1 MRLGLSLGVLTGLQL
16 AAAFASQLVV
26 LRVVGAGALTD
37 AFVIAQ
43 TLPLLVVAIFASPM
57 QMVWMPRLSLQTEPH
72 QWQTE
77 QRLAQGQMLWLSSGA
92 TVPLAL
98 TAMWWLPWLFP
109 GLPAASH
116 ALAIELSWIFLAGA
130 AFNAHSLLLATALRA
145 QRRFLLPELVAALG
159 SLIALAAAFWV
170 VPRSGVL
177 GATWLLA
184 GRACAVWL
192 ALFIAGGRPLPRPLA
207 ATRSRAHWVALMPV
221 LAGAS
226 LYKLSPLVD
235 RYWGSMA
242 PAGGLTVLALAQ
254 TGIGAL
260 AQVLERAI
268 AVPALPRMAPLVQ
281 QGQHI
286 ALWTLVRG
294 SVLRI
299 ALVCAACAAVLLALA
314 PWWNEG
320 LQWMMRMS
328 LASADQAWWLCL
340 ALIGFLFVSAAGG
353 LPVAAFIAL
362 GDTRTPIV
370 ISSIVFFVGVLLKSL
385 GFLAG
390 GLLGLAVAASLA
402 YLVNFGIVTL
412 LLRKR
417 LHDAAA

>member
-1 MRLGLSLGVLTGLQL
+1 M
-16 AAAFASQLVV
+16 
-26 LRVVGAGALTD
+26 
-37 AFVIAQ
+37 
-43 TLPLLVVAIFASPM
+43 
-57 QMVWMPRLSLQTEPH
+57 
-72 QWQTE
+72 
-77 QRLAQGQMLWLSSGA
+77 
-92 TVPLAL
+92 
-98 TAMWWLPWLFP
+98 
-109 GLPAASH
+109 
-116 ALAIELSWIFLAGA
+116 
-130 AFNAHSLLLATALRA
+130 
-145 QRRFLLPELVAALG
+145 
-159 SLIALAAAFWV
+159 
-170 VPRSGVL
+170 
-177 GATWLLA
+177 
-184 GRACAVWL
+184 
-192 ALFIAGGRPLPRPLA
+192 
-207 ATRSRAHWVALMPV
+207 
-221 LAGAS
+221 
-226 LYKLSPLVD
+226 
-235 RYWGSMA
+235 
-242 PAGGLTVLALAQ
+242 
-254 TGIGAL
+254 
-260 AQVLERAI
+260 
-268 AVPALPRMAPLVQ
+268 
-281 QGQHI
+281 
-286 ALWTLVRG
+286 RG